1 MRHAKQPPR
10 QNMGRRRKAPHN
22 TPGRKRD
29 RDSYAKRNELADADP
44 RLDRKRTRVQLNVE
58 LSTLDLDE
66 LSI

>member
-1 MRHAKQPPR
+1 
-10 QNMGRRRKAPHN
+10 MGRRRKAPHN

-29 RDSYAKRNELADADP
+29 RDSYAKRNELADGDA